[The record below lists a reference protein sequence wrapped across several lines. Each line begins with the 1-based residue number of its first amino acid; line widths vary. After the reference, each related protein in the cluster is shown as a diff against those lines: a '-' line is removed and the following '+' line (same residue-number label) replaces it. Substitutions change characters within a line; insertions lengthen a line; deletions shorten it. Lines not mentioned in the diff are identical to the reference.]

1 MCIYWKAQL
10 LLLLFSFREQVRH
23 FMNSNKSLI
32 FIYFDFGFCYFGMV
46 VVVVLVDN
54 HSIKH
59 ETAHT
64 QDGVIS
70 LNKNLFVNVELCFCF
85 CFCLKK
91 GEKLLVVV
99 IVAFCFSNKL
109 FDLRKQ
115 KCVEDCSYVS

>member
-1 MCIYWKAQL
+1 MYILEGSVML

-59 ETAHT
+59 ETANTHKMA
-64 QDGVIS
+64 S
-70 LNKNLFVNVELCFCF
+70 FL
-85 CFCLKK
+85 
-91 GEKLLVVV
+91 
-99 IVAFCFSNKL
+99 
-109 FDLRKQ
+109 
-115 KCVEDCSYVS
+115 